1 MGSFMKD
8 DSRNKALYVN
18 SGSILLITVFT
29 IAMLSTLVI
38 GILEANTS
46 EIQLVQNQL
55 YAAQTLALA
64 EAGLNDAMAQIRNDP
79 TWKQDIPTI
88 TEINDYKDTWVAG
101 GLPANAEEFGDGYY
115 TVGFDGSRVVITA
128 GVKSWRGYTV
138 IIEAQVTISP
148 GVPHIIRIDNL
159 KVNEYAESGG

>member
-1 MGSFMKD
+1 MKD
-8 DSRNKALYVN
+8 GSRNKALYVN
-18 SGSILLITVFT
+18 SGSILLITVFA
-29 IAMLSTLVI
+29 IAMLSTLVV

-55 YAAQTLALA
+55 YAAQALALA
-64 EAGLNDAMAQIRNDP
+64 EAGLNKAMAQIRNDP
-79 TWKQDIPTI
+79 TWTQHIPSVTQI
-88 TEINDYKDTWVAG
+88 GDYKDTWVTG
-101 GLPANAEEFGDGYY
+101 SLPANAEEFGDGYY
-115 TVGFDGSRVVITA
+115 TLGFDGGRLVITA
-128 GVKSWRGYTV
+128 GVKSWRGYTA

>member
-1 MGSFMKD
+1 MKD

-18 SGSILLITVFT
+18 SGSILLITVFA
-29 IAMLSTLVI
+29 IAMLSTLVV

-55 YAAQTLALA
+55 YAAQALALA
-64 EAGLNDAMAQIRNDP
+64 EAGLNAVMAQIRNDP
-79 TWKQDIPTI
+79 TWRQDIPTVEE
-88 TEINDYKDTWVAG
+88 TVHYKDMWVNGA
-101 GLPANAEEFGDGYY
+101 LPADAEEFADGYY
-115 TVGFDGSRVVITA
+115 IVGFDGSRVVITA
-128 GVKSWRGYTV
+128 GVKSWRGYTA